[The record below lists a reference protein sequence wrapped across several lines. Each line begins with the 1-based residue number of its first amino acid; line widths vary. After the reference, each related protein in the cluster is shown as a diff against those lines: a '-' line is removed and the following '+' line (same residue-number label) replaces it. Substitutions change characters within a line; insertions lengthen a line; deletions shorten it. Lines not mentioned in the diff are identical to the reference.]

1 MGLTTKGGC
10 GALAGAIMVISQIT
24 GRNLTEINDPE
35 RKRFVA
41 YRIAQSL
48 VNKFIESLLSGII
61 VADAT

>member
-1 MGLTTKGGC
+1 
-10 GALAGAIMVISQIT
+10 MVISQIT